1 MQHTPAFRVAKRSG
15 VAVSLRECRC
25 TQSGTFI
32 GVFMTKASEKK
43 SIKPIEELSYEDALT
58 ELEGIVE
65 LLEGEQNALEESM
78 KLFERG
84 QALVTHCSTLLES
97 AQLKVQKL
105 AGDSIISF
113 EEESE

>member
-1 MQHTPAFRVAKRSG
+1 MAKTS
-15 VAVSLRECRC
+15 A
-25 TQSGTFI
+25 
-32 GVFMTKASEKK
+32 KK
-43 SIKPIEELSYEDALT
+43 SELSVEELSYEEALA

-65 LLEGEQNALEESM
+65 SLEDGQSQLEESM

-84 QALVTHCSTLLES
+84 QALVTHCGALLES

-105 AGDSIISF
+105 AGESVTAF